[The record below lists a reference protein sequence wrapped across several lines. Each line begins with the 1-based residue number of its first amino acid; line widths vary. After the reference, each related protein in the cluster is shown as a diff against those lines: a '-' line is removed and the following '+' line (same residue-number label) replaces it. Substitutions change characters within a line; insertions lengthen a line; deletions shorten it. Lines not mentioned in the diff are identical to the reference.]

1 MVVTFGARKRPND
14 EEDMSELRDIPRV
27 PGHPLFGNLFE
38 IKNDRIGFLT
48 TVHAR
53 HGDVVR
59 ARQGVF
65 EVVISADGDFSHEV
79 LVENADAFAKG
90 YGLSVFMRPML
101 GNGLLTSEGTFHKKQ
116 RKMMSPAFAHR
127 RIAEYA
133 TAITERTVKAAAGW
147 KDGASFDFAD
157 ETMRLTLDIVS
168 KTLFDAEIGADATV
182 VGDALTAA
190 MRAVMANLNSV
201 VPVPPS
207 WPLPRN
213 LRAKK
218 HVAELDAV
226 IYRMI
231 RERRADRSDHGD
243 FLSMLL
249 MAQDEDDGST
259 MTDKQVRDEAM
270 TIFLAGHETTANA
283 LAWTFYLLAQHPEVR
298 DALERE
304 VDAALGDRAAGRG
317 PTLED
322 LPKLPLAL
330 AVFKE
335 AMRLY
340 PPAYIVA
347 RRATR
352 PVTIRGYDLPKNQLV
367 LMNIVGMHRSAR
379 YFAEPMRFD
388 PWRFLGE
395 REKQIDKRAFIPF
408 AAGPRVCIGNH
419 FALMEGQL
427 AVATI
432 AGRARLD
439 LQPGSARVDPDP
451 LVTLRPKGG
460 MPMVVRRRNEERPAR
475 DQSRAPTDTVNPI

>member
-1 MVVTFGARKRPND
+1 
-14 EEDMSELRDIPRV
+14 MSELRDLPRV
-27 PGHPLFGNLFE
+27 PGHPLFGNLLQM
-38 IKNDRIGFLT
+38 KDDRIGFLT
-48 TVHAR
+48 RANAEHGPLVRVR
-53 HGDVVR
+53 HGIFDVLLTT
-59 ARQGVF
+59 
-65 EVVISADGDFSHEV
+65 DGDFAHEV
-79 LVENADAFAKG
+79 MVEQAPHFAKG
-90 YGLSVFMRPML
+90 YGLSIFMRPML
-101 GNGLLTSEGTFHKKQ
+101 GNGLLTSEGSFHKKQ
-116 RKMMSPAFAHR
+116 RKMMAPAFAHR

-133 TAITERTVKAAAGW
+133 AAITERTVAAEGRW
-147 KDGASFDFAD
+147 HDGERVDFA
-157 ETMRLTLDIVS
+157 EEMMRLTLDIVG
-168 KTLFDAEIGADATV
+168 KTLFDADVGADAGV

-190 MRAVMANLNSV
+190 MRAVMSNINSV

-218 HVAELDAV
+218 HIAELDQV

-231 RERRADRSDHGD
+231 RERRADKSDHGD

-259 MTDKQVRDEAM
+259 MTDQQVRDEAM

-283 LAWTFYLLAQHPEVR
+283 LAWTFYLLAQHPDVR

-304 VDAALGDRAAGRG
+304 VDAAIGQRA

-322 LPKLPLAL
+322 VPKLPTAL

-340 PPAYIVA
+340 PPAYIIA
-347 RRATR
+347 RRAVR
-352 PVTIRGYDLPKNQLV
+352 PVTIRGVELPKNQLV
-367 LMNIVGMHRSAR
+367 LVNIIGMHRSAR
-379 YFAEPMRFD
+379 YFPEPMRFD
-388 PWRFLGE
+388 PTRFLGE
-395 REKQIDKRAFIPF
+395 REKTIDKRAYVPF

-432 AGRARLD
+432 AARARLEM
-439 LQPGSARVDPDP
+439 QPGSARVDPDP

-460 MPMVVRRRNEERPAR
+460 MPMIVRRRNEEKPAR
-475 DQSRAPTDTVNPI
+475 DRSRAPTEAISHVG